1 MLQLYSENK
10 YDIINIIDKKKP
22 SYMSSKKTVKTA

>member
-10 YDIINIIDKKKP
+10 YDIINIIDKTKTY
-22 SYMSSKKTVKTA
+22 YMSSKKTVKTA